1 MRVLRAAG
9 QNISPSDDGSLFNQI
24 FSDGLFEDASI
35 SSLGSNQVSI
45 SALYGIIQGREFTN
59 AAETINVVLPSGSSG
74 KGYIFIEYDFAT
86 PTIGSV
92 KSALDPFTPTY
103 EDINST
109 GTLAQMII
117 AEYTA
122 TTVAVTD
129 ITPVYE
135 IAKTH
140 SSGNEIAVTLA
151 TNSWQTGDLYTLSDS
166 HIGPDKEITLT
177 YPPTLTDAEYEA
189 YQDAGIRPYGA
200 ITAGSMTLKAT
211 GGAPDIDLP
220 MILLI
225 RG

>member
-59 AAETINVVLPSGSSG
+59 ASETINVVLPSGSSG
-74 KGYIFIEYDFAT
+74 KGYIFVEYDFAT

-122 TTVAVTD
+122 TAVAVTD

-140 SSGNEIAVTLA
+140 GSGNEIAVTLEA
-151 TNSWQTGDLYTLSDS
+151 ASWSNDLYTVTDS
-166 HIGPDKEITLT
+166 HISTDAEITLA
-177 YPPTLTDAEYEA
+177 YPPTLTDAQYEA
-189 YQDAGIRPYGA
+189 YQDANIRPYGA
-200 ITAGSMTLKAT
+200 VTSGSMTLKAV
-211 GGAPDIDLP
+211 GGAPSEDLP
-220 MILLI
+220 MTLI
-225 RG
+225 VKR